1 MRRSGVRSSS
11 TPPKILPQKNG
22 PLSPAARGAS
32 RCCYFDVVPE
42 PMPVL
47 PAPAEPLPLA
57 PAAAC
62 SCRHLARSSP
72 SSVSHL
78 ALASVEPVLLVAPL
92 APTLVSDELERGA
105 VVPAAPAL
113 SPLVPVEGGV
123 EVEAGGCSWVL
134 EVLLPEPMLEPEV
147 CAKAEN
153 ASSAAAVAAQRVFSF
168 MKASPLQVGGTAR
181 RFTQAPCR
189 SPNGER
195 ALQQRHQ
202 RARRQPLAPGARFQK
217 CNQCSL
223 LLRQA
228 AVEVAFH
235 HGGMDIAPAA
245 YRGGI
250 AELAGDRLDRQREV
264 APRLG
269 LRAEAA
275 DALQGASGEQRA
287 GPSAK
292 VLARVVLPRDLL
304 QVGVHVGRFDAPR
317 FPGLVEVLDQLLAR
331 QVLHAPHDAC

>member
-32 RCCYFDVVPE
+32 AAVYLDVVPE

-57 PAAAC
+57 PVAAC
-62 SCRHLARSSP
+62 SCRHFARSSP

-92 APTLVSDELERGA
+92 APTLVSEELERGA

-113 SPLVPVEGGV
+113 SPLVPVEGAV
-123 EVEAGGCSWVL
+123 ELEAGGCSCVL

-147 CAKAEN
+147 CAKADD
-153 ASSAAAVAAQRVFSF
+153 ASSATAVAAQRVFSF

-181 RFTQAPCR
+181 NFTQTACR
-189 SPNGER
+189 SPSGER
-195 ALQQRHQ
+195 ALQQRRQ
-202 RARRQPLAPGARFQK
+202 RARLRPLALRARLQER
-217 CNQCSL
+217 NQCAL

-228 AVEVAFH
+228 AVQVAFH
-235 HGGMDIAPAA
+235 HGGMDIALAA
-245 YRGGI
+245 YRLGV
-250 AELAGDRLDRQREV
+250 AQLACDRLDRQRDV

-269 LRAEAA
+269 L
-275 DALQGASGEQRA
+275 
-287 GPSAK
+287 
-292 VLARVVLPRDLL
+292 
-304 QVGVHVGRFDAPR
+304 
-317 FPGLVEVLDQLLAR
+317 
-331 QVLHAPHDAC
+331 